1 MDGVDRSRGWTHPYQ
16 PPFRGPSHDCY
27 I

>member
-27 I
+27 